1 MKIVAIQTTMLRQ
14 PEVRAIADGIQDLL
28 VIEVVTDEGIVG
40 IGEVHT
46 SPSIA
51 RAVIEAPL
59 SHVSSRGL
67 KGILIGRDPL
77 QREVLWDEMYR
88 LSSVY
93 GRRGVAI
100 NAISGIDIALW
111 DIAGKAAGMSI
122 TQLLG
127 ADPSRT
133 FPAYASIL
141 LSDTPDSVRRDARHC
156 VERGFRAIKF
166 GWGPLGGDLMASV
179 ELIEAARAEV
189 GDHVDLMVDVGFG
202 ADIRMAT
209 RFARALESLG
219 VLFLEEPLAPDNLE
233 GFARLA
239 SSVDLAI
246 AAGEKE
252 TTCHGFRQLI
262 EQGKIDIVQPDV
274 ARAGGITE
282 TKKIADLARMHGVA
296 CIPHCWS
303 SDILLS
309 ATLHVASCIPDIPYV
324 EFCTLE
330 TALRR
335 NVTMVPIEVLEG
347 EVAIPQGI
355 GLGIELN
362 RETISEFE
370 YDMAG
375 MQGGDVLARKK

>member
-1 MKIVAIQTTMLRQ
+1 MKIAAIQTTMLRQ
-14 PEVRAIADGIQDLL
+14 PDVRAIADGIQDLL
-28 VIEVVTDEGIVG
+28 VIEVLTDEGIVG

-51 RAVIEAPL
+51 RAVIDAPL

-67 KGILIGRDPL
+67 KEILIGRDPL

-111 DIAGKAAGMSI
+111 DIAGKAAGMSV

-127 ADPSRT
+127 GDPSRT

-141 LSDTPDSVRRDARHC
+141 LSETAAGLRSDVRRC
-156 VERGFRAIKF
+156 VDNGFRAIKL
-166 GWGPLGGDLMASV
+166 GWGPLGTDLMACV
-179 ELIEAARAEV
+179 GLVEAARAEV

-202 ADIRMAT
+202 RDVRMAI

-219 VLFLEEPLAPDNLE
+219 VLFLEEPLSPDNLD
-233 GFARLA
+233 GFARLTG
-239 SSVDLAI
+239 SVDLAI
-246 AAGEKE
+246 ATGEKE

-262 EQGKIDIVQPDV
+262 EQGRVDIIQPDV

-282 TKKIADLARMHGVA
+282 AKKIADMARLYGVS

-309 ATLHVASCIPDIPYV
+309 ATLHVASCIPGIPYI

-330 TALRR
+330 TPLRR
-335 NVTMVPIEVLEG
+335 TVTMSPIDVLEG
-347 EVAIPQGI
+347 HVAIPQGV

-362 RETISEFE
+362 PETMRE
-370 YDMAG
+370 YKCD
-375 MQGGDVLARKK
+375 